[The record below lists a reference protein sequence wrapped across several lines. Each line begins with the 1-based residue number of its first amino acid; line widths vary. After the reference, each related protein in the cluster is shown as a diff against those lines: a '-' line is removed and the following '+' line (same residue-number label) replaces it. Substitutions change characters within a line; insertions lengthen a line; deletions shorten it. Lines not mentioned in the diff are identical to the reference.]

1 MTQTRNH
8 YAALDGLRGLAAVS
22 VLLFHLGHWQGQ
34 PWLAANAGLAVDFF
48 FCLSGYVLSV
58 AYRGKIDQGLST
70 RSFIAIRL
78 VRLMPLILLGTLISA
93 AYLVARIVLLH
104 DHAIHLGE
112 LARATGL
119 GALCLPMLTAS
130 RAIGGPQI
138 FPLNGP
144 QYTLFLELVVNIAW
158 VALRRI
164 DGMGTA
170 FAIMAIGYALT
181 ALFGMGGDEVGTVWT
196 GLPRV
201 FGAYYAGVLLYYLQ
215 AGMAVFESAR
225 WRMLFWP
232 LLLVSAVLFYWPH
245 GLSFWIGWSWS
256 LIVAPLLVLSGAQ
269 VVLRG
274 RVRQAALGLGAI
286 SFPVYALHYPIFVW
300 INAGYQQVL
309 GSKDFATGTML
320 AFPGVL
326 VISWLMLR
334 FYDEPVRRAL
344 TAWLRRRS
352 RRMPEDAA

>member
-1 MTQTRNH
+1 MTRPRDH
-8 YAALDGLRGLAAVS
+8 FAALDGLRGIAAVS
-22 VLLFHLGHWQGQ
+22 VLVFHLGHWQGE

-70 RSFIAIRL
+70 GSFIAIRL

-93 AYLVARIVLLH
+93 AYFVARIVLLNDH
-104 DHAIHLGE
+104 DIHPGE
-112 LARATGL
+112 LARATAL
-119 GALCLPMLTAS
+119 GALSVPMLTAS

-158 VALRRI
+158 IALRRI

-170 FAIMAIGYALT
+170 FAIMVTGYALT
-181 ALFGMGGDEVGTVWT
+181 ALFGMGGDEVATVWT

-201 FGAYYAGVLLYYLQ
+201 FGAFYAGVLLYYLQ
-215 AGMAVFESAR
+215 AGVALFASAR

-232 LLLVSAVLFYWPH
+232 LLLVSGGLFYWPH
-245 GLSFWIGWSWS
+245 GLDFWIAWSWS

-269 VVLRG
+269 VAVHG
-274 RVRQAALGLGAI
+274 RIRQASLTLGAI
-286 SFPVYALHYPIFVW
+286 SFPVYALHYPIFIW
-300 INAGYQQVL
+300 INADYQQVV
-309 GSKDFATGTML
+309 GGKNFGTETLL
-320 AFPGVL
+320 ALPGVL
-326 VISWLMLR
+326 VVSWLLLR
-334 FYDEPVRRAL
+334 FYDEPLRRAL
-344 TAWLRRRS
+344 TAWPRRRAQ
-352 RRMPEDAA
+352 RMLEDAA